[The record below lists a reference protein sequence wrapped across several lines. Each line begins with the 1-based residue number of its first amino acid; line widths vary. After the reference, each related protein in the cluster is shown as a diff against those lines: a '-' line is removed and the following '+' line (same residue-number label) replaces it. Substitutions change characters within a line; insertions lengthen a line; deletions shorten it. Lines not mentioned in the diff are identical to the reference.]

1 MPATYAMDP
10 VSAFGVVSG
19 AFQVAQIITQTAAG
33 LWSLREKYAHADL
46 TIRSLVG
53 ELTTI
58 KSAIT
63 QLDDWA
69 RLQNTRS
76 TAVTAEYTEYDEGLN
91 VALDGCRVVM
101 DVLSDE
107 VASLT
112 RGAAGTDA
120 HIGFGT
126 RLRAMWNEDVMRGH
140 QERLRSQVVA
150 LQLLLQACQW

>member
-1 MPATYAMDP
+1 MDP

-69 RLQNTRS
+69 RLQNTQS
-76 TAVTAEYTEYDEGLN
+76 AAEYTEYYEGLN

-112 RGAAGTDA
+112 RGTAGTDA
-120 HIGFGT
+120 NIGFGT